1 MAKEQRKRC
10 IFSVV
15 EEAVRNPDY
24 KNFRAG
30 RIEVY
35 DNQDTSGYACYE
47 ARFMIPIEFMN
58 VFMETWDAKES
69 DEMPYIHFH
78 VARPQ
83 RPGYCRRLRS
93 AAA

>member
-1 MAKEQRKRC
+1 MAKEQQRRYL
-10 IFSVV
+10 FSVV

-47 ARFMIPIEFMN
+47 ARFMIPIEFMDA
-58 VFMETWDAKES
+58 FMETWDTKES
-69 DEMPYIHFH
+69 DEMPYIHWDYTE
-78 VARPQ
+78 AEKKKK
-83 RPGYCRRLRS
+83 
-93 AAA
+93 